1 MYHLADTIN
10 AMLNDR
16 FRQGRGFT
24 LIELMVGML
33 ISLIGTLA
41 MLSAFALFEGQKR
54 TTTAGNDAQQN
65 GSFVTYEI
73 ERQIRSAGS
82 GLIQG
87 KNYSIPGCPI
97 VATTGSTTMLP
108 KAAFPAPFS
117 TFPGAMQAIPVLVQY
132 NSGSAA
138 AAPAPDTIAVIS
150 GNPALRVFESR
161 VQAATTASSLVLNNA
176 IGINP
181 SDFFLA
187 SPFGGKCVLGQL
199 VAQTI
204 ATPPTFSVLATSV
217 PANGF
222 IGSQYGF
229 DMGPQPSILLFGVNT
244 TVTPNTL
251 DRYDVL
257 AGTDAPIADGIVMV
271 KALYGVDDGA
281 TTTLPGSGTV
291 NDDVVDEWVQPNGAT
306 WGIAAL
312 MAGTPAAIASIAQIK
327 AVRVAVVAQSEL
339 PERAANNNPNTPGFT
354 GSGSLT
360 LFPDLATSLQ
370 VKITTSPKFR
380 YKIYDVTIPVRNA
393 FVTRF
398 F

>member
-1 MYHLADTIN
+1 MN
-10 AMLNDR
+10 AISKTDL
-16 FRQGRGFT
+16 RQHRGFT

-54 TTTAGNDAQQN
+54 TTTAGNDAQEN
-65 GSFVTYEI
+65 GSFVTYEL

-87 KNYSIPGCPI
+87 KNYQIPGCPI
-97 VATTGSTTMLP
+97 VAMTGGAAMLP

-117 TFPGAMQAIPVLVQY
+117 SFPGAMQAIPVLIQY
-132 NSGSAA
+132 NSGNASSAT
-138 AAPAPDTIAVIS
+138 PLPDTIAIIG
-150 GNPALRVFESR
+150 GNPSLRVFASA
-161 VQAATTASSLVLNNA
+161 VQATTSSTSLVLNNGV
-176 IGINP
+176 GINP
-181 SDFFLA
+181 SDYFLG
-187 SPFGGKCVLGQL
+187 SPSGGNCVLGQL
-199 VAQTI
+199 VKQTVT
-204 ATPPTFSVLATSV
+204 TPPTFSVLATSV

-222 IGSQYGF
+222 VGAQYGF
-229 DMGPQPSILLFGVNT
+229 DMGPEPTVALYGVNT
-244 TVTPNTL
+244 TVTPSTL

-257 AGTDAPIADGIVMV
+257 AGTDAPIADGIIMV

-281 TTTLPGSGTV
+281 TTALPGSGTAG
-291 NDDVVDEWVQPNGAT
+291 DDVIDEWVQPNGTT

-312 MAGTPAAIASIAQIK
+312 MAGTPGAITSIAQIK
-327 AVRVAVVAQSEL
+327 AVRIAVVAQSNL
-339 PERAANNNPNTPGFT
+339 AERKASTNANTPGYT

-360 LFPDLATSLQ
+360 LFPDLATTLQ
-370 VKITTSPKFR
+370 VKVTTSTNNR
-380 YKIYDVTIPVRNA
+380 YKVYDVTIPVRNA